1 MQISNFQLILQQK
14 QNRTPRSFPCAN
26 CKIRSISPPKAV
38 ICIRSGRRWWW
49 SRSVRRWR
57 SCRRISS
64 DVFCLKTPTIY
75 GHNIPLM
82 PDKTPHQ
89 SFVIFAYTVLL
100 IGFSLGEW
108 GLKGETLCFFLCR
121 QVLAFRTLR
130 IQRQPETARLFMN
143 PRCLHTGYP
152 LGGSGE
158 YSADGFAHRAVY
170 CCGFCNISVIFRK
183 FMPL

>member
-1 MQISNFQLILQQK
+1 MRKLQNTLYITTQGSYLHKERETLVVEQERKKVAQL
-14 QNRTPRSFPCAN
+14 PC
-26 CKIRSISPPKAV
+26 IP
-38 ICIRSGRRWWW
+38 
-49 SRSVRRWR
+49 SR
-57 SCRRISS
+57 I
-64 DVFCLKTPTIY
+64 FCLKTPTIY

-183 FMPL
+183 VMPL